1 MQSRQR
7 RTQPVSSDL
16 AANRRFLDDE
26 IGLES
31 CFELVAKKF
40 GFAGREALLVGVDGF
55 IKDGILLY
63 IVDSLT
69 RLEAADVL
77 PNPMEKL
84 HERFVA
90 YMECELMDDMYDA
103 ADEIISGPVVLF
115 VDGADQCLV
124 IDSRTY
130 PMRAVEEPDLER
142 VMRGPRDGFGET
154 LVINLALLRRRVRDY
169 SLRTELVTIAA
180 RSQTDVSLVY
190 LQDLASED
198 FLQKIRDSLDQIDVD
213 AAPMAERSVV
223 DFLTEGRKSRL
234 NPYPVVRFTERPDVA
249 AEYLFEGHILIVV
262 DGSPAVI
269 MLPTTAFHH
278 LQHAEEFHESV
289 FNGTFVRLVRY
300 LAVLIAWVGTPLW
313 LVLAQAGDALP
324 PALEIIGPREAPAI
338 PLLVQFLFGEVGV
351 ELIRMGLVH
360 TPNALATSLG
370 IIGAVLLGELAVEV
384 GLFNSE
390 VVLYVTVSA
399 LAYFAVPSWEM
410 STALRLSRVLLLIV
424 GGILGPGGLAAALLL
439 NIILLARID
448 SWGVPYL
455 WPLIPFD
462 AHGFLDIL
470 YRRPMSVSKRRPW
483 VLRPGD
489 PTRGG

>member
-1 MQSRQR
+1 MRK
-7 RTQPVSSDL
+7 QPIDKDL
-16 AANRRFLDDE
+16 EKTERFLNDE
-26 IGLES
+26 IGLDS
-31 CFELVAKKF
+31 CVELVPKKF
-40 GFAGREALLVGVDGF
+40 TFAGREGLLVGVDGF
-55 IKDGILLY
+55 TKDGILMY

-69 RLEAADVL
+69 QLDEADIL

-84 HERFVA
+84 LQRFVPF
-90 YMECELMDDMYDA
+90 MEVELADDMYDA
-103 ADEIISGPVVLF
+103 TDQIISGPVVLF
-115 VDGADQCLV
+115 VDGEDRCMV

-154 LVINLALLRRRVRDY
+154 LVLNIALLRRRVRDY
-169 SLRTELVTIAA
+169 SFRTELVTIAA
-180 RSQTDVSLVY
+180 RSQTDVTLVY
-190 LQDLASED
+190 LEDLADQS
-198 FLQKIRDSLDQIDVD
+198 FLDDVRESLANIDVD

-223 DFLTEGRKSRL
+223 DFITQGRKSRL

-262 DGSPAVI
+262 DGTPAVI
-269 MLPTTAFHH
+269 MFPTTAFHH

-313 LVLAQAGDALP
+313 LVLSQSQEVLP
-324 PALEIIGPREAPAI
+324 PGFDIIGPEEAVAV
-338 PLLVQFLFGEVGV
+338 PLLVQFLFGELGV
-351 ELIRMGLVH
+351 ELIRMGLMH

-384 GLFNSE
+384 GLFNAE
-390 VVLYVTVSA
+390 VVLYVTVTA
-399 LAYFAVPSWEM
+399 LAFFAVPSWEM
-410 STALRLSRVLLLIV
+410 SGALRLSRVILLVV
-424 GGILGPGGLAAALLL
+424 GGVLGLTGLAVAFLL
-439 NIILLARID
+439 NIVVLARTT

-462 AHGFLDIL
+462 GHGFLDIL
-470 YRRPMSVSKRRPW
+470 YRRPMSVPKRRPW
-483 VLRPGD
+483 ILRPGD